1 MLPRHEPA
9 TVERAR
15 VPGPGV
21 KDSVGQPPTR
31 IHRTPR
37 PTLPQAPKGE
47 SHGHGVTHVP
57 RWRDR
62 LGWHS
67 SDRVLTNR
75 QGHPVTNNQS
85 QRTVGSRGPAT
96 LENYHFL
103 EKITHFDRER
113 IPERVV
119 HARGFVCYGEFEA
132 TGKIGDEPASKYTRA
147 KLFQEAGKK
156 TPLAIRFSTV
166 IGGRDSSEAARD
178 PRGFAVKFYTE
189 DGNWDLVGNNLAV
202 FFIRDAI
209 KFPDVIHS
217 LKPDPV
223 TFRQEPN
230 RIFDFMSQTPESMHM
245 LTHLFSPRG
254 IPASYRHM
262 EGFGV
267 NTYKMVNAQ
276 GQTVLVKYHFHP
288 RCGVASLTAAEAAK
302 VQGQDLGSAS
312 KDLYEAIE
320 RGEYPQWDMH
330 VQIMDDHEHPELD
343 WDPLD
348 DTKIWPEKD
357 FPLRH
362 VGVMTLNRNVE
373 DFFNE
378 NEQIAMGTGVL
389 VDGLDFS
396 DDKMLVGRTFS
407 YSDTQRYRVGSNYLQ
422 LPVNQAKNARV
433 ATNLARRADVLLPR
447 PGPGSEPARE
457 LRALHPRRAARGA
470 ARGAER
476 SAGDPRPADPERD
489 RAAQRLRAG
498 ARPLLHDDGLGAR
511 RPGPEHGHAARPV
524 RARRA
529 GADALAPAA
538 GPRRLRQP
546 GGPDDRPRG
555 RRCPASRSR
564 CRSQVLT
571 DEDRRRLQNLGNN
584 GDRIDPTVWGQWTSS
599 VKNRE
604 ARAEEVLEGMRTAVA
619 GMDQAA
625 E

>member
-1 MLPRHEPA
+1 MA
-9 TVERAR
+9 
-15 VPGPGV
+15 
-21 KDSVGQPPTR
+21 KKNGQP
-31 IHRTPR
+31 
-37 PTLPQAPKGE
+37 ADG
-47 SHGHGVTHVP
+47 
-57 RWRDR
+57 DR
-62 LGWHS
+62 S
-67 SDRVLTNR
+67 LTTR
-75 QGHPVTNNQS
+75 QGHPVTNNQA

-103 EKITHFDRER
+103 EKISHFDRER

-166 IGGRDSSEAARD
+166 IGGRDSSEVARD

-209 KFPDVIHS
+209 KFPDVIHA

-254 IPASYRHM
+254 IPAGYRFM

-276 GQTVLVKYHFHP
+276 GDTVLVKYHFHP
-288 RCGVASLTAAEAAK
+288 RQGVASLTAAEAAK

-320 RGEYPQWDMH
+320 RGEFPQWDMY
-330 VQIMDDHEHPELD
+330 VQIMEDHDHPELD

-348 DTKIWPEKD
+348 DTKIWPED
-357 FPLRH
+357 QFPLRH

-373 DFFNE
+373 DHHNE

-407 YSDTQRYRVGSNYLQ
+407 YSDTQRYRVGPNYLQ
-422 LPVNQAKNARV
+422 LPVNQPKGVEGRVYTNQRGGQMSYGTDLAPGQNPHVNYEPNLHGGLHEARREEPNNPPEIRGRLVKQVIERRNDYVQPRARYCTMMDWERDDLVANMVANLGQCERDVQERMLWHFFMIHDDYGQRV
-433 ATNLARRADVLLPR
+433 AEGLEMSADDVRGLEPLA
-447 PGPGSEPARE
+447 G
-457 LRALHPRRAARGA
+457 
-470 ARGAER
+470 
-476 SAGDPRPADPERD
+476 
-489 RAAQRLRAG
+489 
-498 ARPLLHDDGLGAR
+498 
-511 RPGPEHGHAARPV
+511 
-524 RARRA
+524 
-529 GADALAPAA
+529 
-538 GPRRLRQP
+538 
-546 GGPDDRPRG
+546 
-555 RRCPASRSR
+555 
-564 CRSQVLT
+564 QVLT
-571 DEDRRRLQNLGNN
+571 EEDERRRAKLGNN
-584 GDRIDPTVWGQWTSS
+584 GDVIDASAWPKWTSS
-599 VKNRE
+599 VENRR
-604 ARAEEVLEGMRTAVA
+604 ATAEEVLGGMREEMAGANAVA
-619 GMDQAA
+619 NPIK
-625 E
+625 